1 MSHQKNMHFTREI
14 SVALNSLK
22 AMIPNAC
29 SSSVKTRCLST
40 PFCSQNPA
48 SLRRAWLLNVMANWL
63 FGEEHQSNK
72 SMPISSRRK
81 SFNKNPLLD
90 GLFGTWHQTQPLT
103 APHSTYVPKKVFV
116 VPSRDLRWG
125 HPGWTPSQKHASRKA
140 RREREGRCSN
150 SRPGNEETL
159 EGSQGLLASN
169 TKVMQLQLTT
179 LSSLRYVPPNLG
191 TISHFHAPSEL
202 SPFYGFTPFDSLS
215 NKNNRRRCDYPKK
228 NIV

>member
-1 MSHQKNMHFTREI
+1 MLHWTPWRPWSQTHAAALSKPGACQLH
-14 SVALNSLK
+14 SV
-22 AMIPNAC
+22 
-29 SSSVKTRCLST
+29 RRT
-40 PFCSQNPA
+40 PPRWDELGGYWTSWQIDY
-48 SLRRAWLLNVMANWL
+48 L
-63 FGEEHQSNK
+63 GEEHKSNK
-72 SMPISSRRK
+72 SMPISSCRK

-90 GLFGTWHQTQPLT
+90 GLFGTWHQTEPLT

-150 SRPGNEETL
+150 SRPGNQETL

-179 LSSLRYVPPNLG
+179 LSRLR
-191 TISHFHAPSEL
+191 
-202 SPFYGFTPFDSLS
+202 
-215 NKNNRRRCDYPKK
+215 
-228 NIV
+228 